1 MVAGERFLMLSKTDG
16 NSPTLCI
23 SRGRVYAHMRAHVQT
38 NRKKHAHVRKIWGT
52 CGCAQKKTG
61 WWTVPDEKKQPR
73 HGKVYPQSR
82 TFFWRNGKKS
92 LKKSV
97 PPPEKIP
104 DFPDLF
110 PWTVSFMSSKE
121 QKFPRNDHFYPSRR
135 TKISRERP
143 ILCHLKDKNFLRK
156 AIFCQPENKNFP
168 RTASFMP
175 AEGQKF
181 REKDH
186 FLPAKR
192 QKFSENRH
200 FFANRR
206 TENSRK
212 QPFLY

>member
-1 MVAGERFLMLSKTDG
+1 MRDVRLRTEKNRLM
-16 NSPTLCI
+16 NR
-23 SRGRVYAHMRAHVQT
+23 SRR
-38 NRKKHAHVRKIWGT
+38 
-52 CGCAQKKTG
+52 
-61 WWTVPDEKKQPR
+61 EKQPR

-82 TFFWRNGKKS
+82 TFFSRNGKKS

-104 DFPDLF
+104 DFSDLF
-110 PWTVSFMSSKE
+110 PWNG
-121 QKFPRNDHFYPSRR
+121 QFYVIQR
-135 TKISRERP
+135 TKISQKRP
-143 ILCHLKDKNFLRK
+143 FLSQPKDKNFARK
-156 AIFCQPENKNFP
+156 AN
-168 RTASFMP
+168 FMP
-175 AEGQKF
+175 SERQKF
-181 REKDH
+181 PEKGH